1 MYKYFYVSALIF
13 AVLFVSC
20 ADEKQTEDTSAKKN
34 EVVFKDKYAT
44 TKDGEIIIDGTD
56 SEGITAPI
64 ITSQKSLKELPKTAL
79 DGSQISTMYD
89 AFGNKTEIRTFTN
102 NLLVQSVIVRTFSDG
117 RCQIFVYGQN
127 GEVRNLPENLYNRV
141 STASGNFL
149 ANAAGIFTGR
159 KNGVAPTPEESLPTL
174 LTVPASP
181 VDKPPQI
188 ADAPE
193 TIKEKQPI
201 KKNLSADLQKLELK
215 PFFFVKREINRK

>member
-1 MYKYFYVSALIF
+1 MYRYFCVSAIF
-13 AVLFVSC
+13 FVVFFASC
-20 ADEKQTEDTSAKKN
+20 AGEKHSEDNFSKKN
-34 EVVFKDKYAT
+34 EVVFRDKYTT

-56 SEGITAPI
+56 SEGIIAPI

-79 DGSQISTMYD
+79 DGSQINTMYD

-102 NLLVQSVIVRTFSDG
+102 NLLVQSVIARTSADG
-117 RCQIFVYGQN
+117 RRQIFVYGQN

-149 ANAAGIFTGR
+149 ANSAGIFTGR
-159 KNGVAPTPEESLPTL
+159 KISVLPTPEESSPTL

-181 VDKPPQI
+181 VVQPPQI

-193 TIKEKQPI
+193 ISKEKQPI
-201 KKNLSADLQKLELK
+201 KKNFSAELQRLELK
-215 PFFFVKREINRK
+215 PKKKQV